1 MLSKEPSSN
10 EIKEEFY
17 IMTILDLID
26 GATYQQLN
34 EELKRYEEDEM
45 YWQDLTRGAQFE
57 QPGFDILHGYP
68 FRAKADVLGFNYL
81 ADLKT
86 TSDLKAFPWAAKKYG
101 YDVQVYIYCNIFG
114 IDYKDFY
121 FFAID
126 KGTGDLG
133 IYMIV
138 TGKRF

>member
-45 YWQDLTRGAQFE
+45 YWQCAG
-57 QPGFDILHGYP
+57 IK
-68 FRAKADVLGFNYL
+68 KALDQSNYL
-81 ADLKT
+81 TLKDLKEI
-86 TSDLKAFPWAAKKYG
+86 ANEYYRNAA
-101 YDVQVYIYCNIFG
+101 Q
-114 IDYKDFY
+114 
-121 FFAID
+121 
-126 KGTGDLG
+126 LG
-133 IYMIV
+133 
-138 TGKRF
+138 GQ